1 MESGVRTVG
10 GLEDAARE
18 EGEEDEEN
26 FFWLE
31 ADTSSADEEADK
43 AA

>member
-1 MESGVRTVG
+1 MESGVRTG
-10 GLEDAARE
+10 EGLEDVARE

-31 ADTSSADEEADK
+31 GDTSSAAEEADK